1 MQFTIEDPLVKCV
14 QLEHELIRKFGLKE
28 AHVVMAPSNE
38 AFVHR
43 QVAAKAAQV
52 FDQKIVDGIHVG
64 VAWGKMV
71 SAVVNSI
78 RPIKEPRQDVEFVS
92 TIAGLT
98 AKSSINP
105 LSLIHRLGE
114 LYDGEVFYIS
124 APAVVDSIDLKKA
137 ILEERSVEDTLKRWD
152 DISLTVVGIGYMG
165 EESTL
170 YQTGCISKKELADFK
185 AKGAVG
191 EVLLYHY
198 DLEGN
203 IIESDY
209 HDRLIGIGLEGLRN
223 VETVIGAATGTQKVE
238 AMVGAIKARMI
249 NVLATDEVTAEA
261 ILAYA

>member
-1 MQFTIEDPLVKCV
+1 MQFTIEDPPLVKCV

-64 VAWGKMV
+64 GVAWGGKMV

-105 LSLIHRLGE
+105 PFLNSPFR
-114 LYDGEVFYIS
+114 
-124 APAVVDSIDLKKA
+124 
-137 ILEERSVEDTLKRWD
+137 
-152 DISLTVVGIGYMG
+152 
-165 EESTL
+165 
-170 YQTGCISKKELADFK
+170 
-185 AKGAVG
+185 
-191 EVLLYHY
+191 
-198 DLEGN
+198 
-203 IIESDY
+203 
-209 HDRLIGIGLEGLRN
+209 
-223 VETVIGAATGTQKVE
+223 
-238 AMVGAIKARMI
+238 
-249 NVLATDEVTAEA
+249 
-261 ILAYA
+261 